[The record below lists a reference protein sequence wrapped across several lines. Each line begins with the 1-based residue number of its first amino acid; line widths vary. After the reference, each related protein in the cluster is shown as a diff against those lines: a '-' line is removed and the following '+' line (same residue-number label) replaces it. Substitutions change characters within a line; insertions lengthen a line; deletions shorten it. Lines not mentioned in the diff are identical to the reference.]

1 MDVFITGFLLSVSL
15 CLDLGIVNV
24 AIIDTSLKQGARP
37 AIWMG
42 LGSCVGDLIWA
53 VISLL
58 GMSVLL
64 QFTAVRWVTWLG
76 GGSLLLFLAVK
87 MARQAWQDARQI
99 ETSTMPQSGRRSLF
113 GRGMMLAMASPSS
126 ILWFAAVGGS
136 LIAQATDGSLLSTT
150 RFLTGFFAGGLG
162 WTLLIVYSATHGA
175 RLFGQRFTQGCLL
188 LSAVLYLWFAGLVL
202 VNGYRNLL

>member
-87 MARQAWQDARQI
+87 MARQAWQDAKQI
-99 ETSTMPQSGRRSLF
+99 ETSAIPQSGRRSLF

-136 LIAQATDGSLLSTT
+136 LIAQATDGSLLSTS